1 MILRMHLISCYEKM
15 PKNIS
20 ITKPSFL
27 MMPYSISPPP
37 PPKYLHSS
45 ASLLFESLHSKIVRG
60 YAQFLQ
66 GFSATASLAIG
77 ILFASVSILLTRS
90 INPKNYWLFCLIA
103 QCIYS
108 SKHFYNPQLN
118 ADSYPCKHNCPQ
130 GFSLHLEHVKEKHA
144 FLPSA

>member
-1 MILRMHLISCYEKM
+1 MILGTPITSCYEKRSLKM
-15 PKNIS
+15 LVYK
-20 ITKPSFL
+20 TFL
-27 MMPYSISPPP
+27 VNDSPLLPP
-37 PPKYLHSS
+37 HCTC
-45 ASLLFESLHSKIVRG
+45 LLLESLHSKIVRG
-60 YAQFLQ
+60 YTQFLQ
-66 GFSATASLAIG
+66 GFSAATLLAMG

-90 INPKNYWLFCLIA
+90 ISPMNYWLFCLIA

-130 GFSLHLEHVKEKHA
+130 GFSLHFGHVKEKHA